1 MCVETGEQLDVLAS
15 LEAAVARLC
24 ADAPVGGAPEQLAD
38 ELRRLARVKDQVA
51 LAFAVRAGT
60 FAATD
65 YCDADAGVSPYQWI
79 RDECKVSGGVVSDAL
94 AVAESAQTLRE
105 SIGAMEAGRIGFGHL
120 ALLAHTTVVVT
131 QSPAAERFDERPLL
145 RQAERH
151 SVSRFRRDCAHAR
164 HAADTASFLNEH
176 IDTVEARFLDVS
188 TREDGCVW
196 VRGFFDS
203 VGGANLRT
211 VLDALGRRE
220 GPDDIRTRNK
230 RNADAL
236 DELLDHCL
244 RCPDI
249 LGGSTRAPQLMV
261 TASIETLRG
270 TPGAPAADLEFAG
283 PIPGETA
290 RRLACDANIVKVQ
303 MDADGNVADVSR
315 SRRMPNTATR
325 RKLALRDGG
334 CVWPGCERP
343 ASWTVPHHLIHWAHG
358 GNHAL
363 ENLVSLCTRH
373 HWKVHEGGWQLIVTD
388 DRRVLT
394 LAPHTEAPRAR
405 PPTTTA
411 A

>member
-1 MCVETGEQLDVLAS
+1 MAILA
-15 LEAAVARLC
+15 
-24 ADAPVGGAPEQLAD
+24 
-38 ELRRLARVKDQVA
+38 LAR
-51 LAFAVRAGT
+51 FA
-60 FAATD
+60 
-65 YCDADAGVSPYQWI
+65 S
-79 RDECKVSGGVVSDAL
+79 
-94 AVAESAQTLRE
+94 
-105 SIGAMEAGRIGFGHL
+105 
-120 ALLAHTTVVVT
+120 TT
-131 QSPAAERFDERPLL
+131 ARKARCR
-145 RQAERH
+145 
-151 SVSRFRRDCAHAR
+151 AR
-164 HAADTASFLNEH
+164 HAADAARYLNEH
-176 IDTVEARFLDVS
+176 VDTVEARFLAVS

-203 VGGANLRT
+203 VSGANLRAL
-211 VLDALGRRE
+211 LDALGRRE
-220 GPDDIRTRNK
+220 GPDDIRTRHK

-236 DELLDHCL
+236 DELLHHGL

-249 LGGSTRAPQLMV
+249 LDGSTRAPQLMV
-261 TASIETLRG
+261 TARIETLRG

-290 RRLACDANIVKVQ
+290 RRLACDANIVNVQ
-303 MDADGNVADVSR
+303 MDADGYVADVSR

-358 GNHAL
+358 GDHQL

-373 HWKVHEGGWQLIVTD
+373 HWKVHEGGWHLIVTD

-394 LAPHTEAPRAR
+394 LAPHTAAPRAR